1 MSTNIN
7 NAAYST
13 LNAYAVLASSGITT
27 VNTTTITNGVYGTP
41 GGVGIVGA
49 FIGTLDGGANATT
62 AQTQLTALVN
72 AIQATTITGT
82 ITGGGGTIIY
92 TPGRYNASATILY
105 TSGTNIVLDAQGD
118 INAQFFFT
126 AGSTITFTSIS
137 SISLING
144 ASNCNVYWL
153 AGSAI
158 AFSGTSPI
166 AIPGIYIA
174 GSAITFDNGSNI
186 LGRLYAQTQNITFS
200 GTSSVDAACIEN
212 IVCYV
217 KGTMILTDQGIVPIE
232 ELQVGNNVVTKG
244 NIYDYSCII
253 KNTGVRLE
261 PVIWIGTFKVKANEL
276 NTKSRPICIQKDAL
290 YENFPFQDL
299 YVSPEHSLLIEN
311 RMIVASSI
319 MNGETIYQDE
329 ECTEVE
335 YYHVEC
341 RDHCAIYANG
351 ILAESYFEAN
361 NRYVFDRVSDI
372 LHKMA

>member
-27 VNTTTITNGVYGTP
+27 VNTTTIANGVYGTP
-41 GGVGIVGA
+41 GGVGIVGV

-72 AIQATTITGT
+72 AILATTITST

-92 TPGRYNASATILY
+92 IPGRYNASATILY

-118 INAQFFFT
+118 TSAQFFFT
-126 AGSTITFTSIS
+126 SGSTITFTSIA
-137 SISLING
+137 SITLING
-144 ASNCNVYWL
+144 ATNCNVYWL

-166 AIPGIYIA
+166 AIPGIYIG
-174 GSAITFDNGSNI
+174 GSAITFDNGSNV
-186 LGRLYAQTQNITFS
+186 LGRLYAQTQNVTFS
-200 GTSSVDAACIEN
+200 GTSSVDATCSQN

-232 ELQVGNNVVTKG
+232 ELQVGDNVVTKG
-244 NIYDYSCII
+244 KIYDFRFIEKDAKDQI
-253 KNTGVRLE
+253 E
-261 PVIWIGTFKVKANEL
+261 PVIWIGKFKVKYL
-276 NTKSRPICIQKDAL
+276 NDKSRPICIEKNAFGS
-290 YENFPFQDL
+290 NIPFQDL
-299 YVSPEHSLLIEN
+299 YVSPGHSLIVEN
-311 RMIVASSI
+311 RMAISSSL
-319 MNGETIYQDE
+319 MNGKTIYQDE
-329 ECTEVE
+329 ECIEVE

-341 RDHCAIYANG
+341 RNYSAIYANG
-351 ILAESYFEAN
+351 MLAESYYDSN
-361 NRYVFDRVSDI
+361 NRYVFDRISDI
-372 LHKMA
+372 VCKMV